1 MNNIQKGAV
10 AAIATVGV
18 TGIGAVATSAS
29 PTEGIVAIAVVAGLG
44 MLAWT
49 VDRIFG
55 HRCGCECE
63 SCDCKD

>member
-29 PTEGIVAIAVVAGLG
+29 PTEGIIAMSVVAGMG

-49 VDRIFG
+49 VDRLFG
-55 HRCGCECE
+55 KDCGCG
-63 SCDCKD
+63 DCNSTD

>member
-18 TGIGAVATSAS
+18 TGIGAVATSPS
-29 PTEGIVAIAVVAGLG
+29 PTEGIIAIAVVAGLG

-49 VDRIFG
+49 VDRLFG
-55 HRCGCECE
+55 KICGCDT
-63 SCDCKD
+63 CDCKD

>member
-29 PTEGIVAIAVVAGLG
+29 PTEGIIAIAVVAGLG
-44 MLAWT
+44 MLACT
-49 VDRIFG
+49 VDRLVGKI
-55 HRCGCECE
+55 CGCDT
-63 SCDCKD
+63 CDCKD